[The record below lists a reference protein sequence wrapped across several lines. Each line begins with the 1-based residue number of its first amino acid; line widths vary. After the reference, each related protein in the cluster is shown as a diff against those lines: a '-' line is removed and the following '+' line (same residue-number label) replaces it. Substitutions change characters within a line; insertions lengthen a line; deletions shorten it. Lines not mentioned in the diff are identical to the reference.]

1 MMSSRVQQV
10 WCLQRKYEKLHL
22 AGQYSLINNRWVR
35 RDIYGR
41 QYCPH
46 PIRDRERG
54 GERGAGKV
62 NDEAG
67 QVDSGFW

>member
-1 MMSSRVQQV
+1 M
-10 WCLQRKYEKLHL
+10 
-22 AGQYSLINNRWVR
+22 INNRWVC